1 MLNEDRF
8 VDKAPA
14 EIYASLLDEG
24 RYLCSIR
31 TMYRI
36 LKENQQVK
44 ERRNLLR
51 HPEYKKP
58 ELLATAP
65 NQVWSWDITKL
76 RGPRKWTSY
85 HLYVIIDI
93 FSRLVVGWMV
103 ATRESGD
110 LAECLIKQTCKRQ
123 RIDRNR
129 LTIHSDRGAAMT
141 SSTVAELLTNLGV
154 TKSLNR
160 PHVSDDNPFS
170 ESNFKTL
177 KYRPSYPARFGS
189 IQDAKVH
196 CRSFFEWYN
205 NEHYHSGIALMTPA
219 MVHYGLA
226 EEQNEKRQVV
236 LDLAYA
242 VNPERFVAGRPRTK
256 DIPKEAWINNPDS
269 QIVLDSLATDIDTAI
284 ISPTEVAVS

>member
-1 MLNEDRF
+1 MFKKNCSHSGRNPSRDERRRIGEQVDELSGKLKNISKACQVLGVNRSTHYDRKREKLTTDPSSIKRCSPRRLSPEERAAVLEVLNEDRF

-51 HPEYKKP
+51 HQEYKKP

-85 HLYVIIDI
+85 NLYVIIDI

-170 ESNFKTL
+170 ESNFKT
-177 KYRPSYPARFGS
+177 
-189 IQDAKVH
+189 
-196 CRSFFEWYN
+196 
-205 NEHYHSGIALMTPA
+205 
-219 MVHYGLA
+219 
-226 EEQNEKRQVV
+226 
-236 LDLAYA
+236 
-242 VNPERFVAGRPRTK
+242 
-256 DIPKEAWINNPDS
+256 
-269 QIVLDSLATDIDTAI
+269 
-284 ISPTEVAVS
+284 